1 MARVL
6 VTGDSGFIGSHCVV
20 QLLLAGHD
28 VRTTVR
34 NLGRVSVS
42 GDVVRMIDMANMLRW
57 VNH

>member
-1 MARVL
+1 MRP
-6 VTGDSGFIGSHCVV
+6 
-20 QLLLAGHD
+20 GHD

-42 GDVVRMIDMANMLRW
+42 GDFVRMIDMANMLRW